1 MPLYNYECQG
11 CQTVFEVLT
20 EFGTKVKVA
29 CERCGGESRRS
40 EIAAFSILGSN
51 GNGRASGKSGSDFFS
66 NADTFVSAMNG
77 FGDKIGDRL
86 SNRQMERAVENLRKA
101 KR

>member
-1 MPLYNYECQG
+1 MPLFNYECRS
-11 CQTVFEVLT
+11 CNAVFEVLT
-20 EFGTKVKVA
+20 GSGSKSKVG
-29 CERCGGESRRS
+29 CRRCGGESRRS
-40 EIAAFSILGSN
+40 EVAAFRILGSS
-51 GNGRASGKSGSDFFS
+51 GNGRAGRQSGADFVSD
-66 NADTFVSAMNG
+66 ADKFVSAMNG

>member
-1 MPLYNYECQG
+1 MPLYDYECRS
-11 CQTVFEVLT
+11 CRAVFEVLT
-20 EFGTKVKVA
+20 ESDSKAKVS
-29 CERCGGESRRS
+29 CGRCGSECRRS
-40 EIAAFSILGSN
+40 EVAAFRILGSK
-51 GNGRASGKSGSDFFS
+51 GSARSGGQSGADFFS
-66 NADTFVSAMNG
+66 NADSFVSAMNG

>member
-1 MPLYNYECQG
+1 MPLYNYECRS
-11 CQTVFEVLT
+11 CEAVVEVLT
-20 EFGTKVKVA
+20 DSGSNARVT
-29 CERCGGESRRS
+29 CGRCGGVSRRS
-40 EIAAFSILGSN
+40 EVAAFRILGSK
-51 GNGRASGKSGSDFFS
+51 GSERSGQSGADFVS
-66 NADTFVSAMNG
+66 NADSFVSAMNG